1 MNDSSKVS
9 DGRAILQ
16 MLVFSSIGVFMF
28 FVPFEIAGK
37 STILFDHA
45 ASYLVKEQRTLSLT
59 FLFLLMIY
67 GVIKPIISGDFKRSV
82 TDLLLSLFKL
92 CGLILATLYLL
103 DMLPDVV
110 MQKDMMP
117 FLFEKLALPVGIIVP
132 IGALILAFLV
142 GFGLL
147 EMVGV
152 LMQPIMRPLFKT
164 PGSSAIDAVASFVG
178 SYSIGLLITNR
189 VYLEG
194 KYSAKEAMIIA
205 TGFSTVS
212 AAFMVIVAKTLGL
225 MDDWNLFFWSTLII
239 TFAVT
244 AITARLPPISLAD
257 DVSQHPE
264 SYQLEEGRLK
274 TAFKTGMAISKS
286 ANNIPKLLWSNIKD
300 GLQMSA
306 AIVPSIIAV
315 GLFGLLLSK
324 YTPVFDALG
333 LLLYPFTWLLGF
345 SEPMLA
351 AKASLLAWQKCSC
364 LLCCWLKLTY
374 SLVMWL
380 PWCVSAVSS
389 FFCLDSLC
397 VGNQNSVICGKNAG
411 YLATTRDIKHPTC
424 WFIWSL
430 GHCDGLVGLNGQIKL
445 KIKLIISYH

>member
-274 TAFKTGMAISKS
+274 TAFKTGMAVSKS

-351 AKASLLAWQKCSC
+351 AKGISSGLAEMFLPALLLAETD
-364 LLCCWLKLTY
+364 LLTRY
-374 SLVMWL
+374 VAAVV
-380 PWCVSAVSS
+380 CVS
-389 FFCLDSLC
+389 
-397 VGNQNSVICGKNAG
+397 SVIFFSALIPCV
-411 YLATTRDIKHPTC
+411 LATKIPLSVAKMLV
-424 WFIWSL
+424 IWLQRAILSILLAGLFGRLVIVMGWL
-430 GHCDGLVGLNGQIKL
+430 G
-445 KIKLIISYH
+445 